1 MEESMAMLEVIEKR
15 RAYRA
20 LDTKPIS
27 DDILVRLAE
36 AAHTAPSSMNN
47 QPWRLVTVS
56 DETVLDKLKEALAPG
71 NYWAKKAPALVAV
84 VTNNSW
90 GMTLGERHY
99 APFELGMAA
108 MAYQLQ
114 AVQEGLYVHPIAG
127 FNADLAKE
135 VLGIADEDSIMV
147 LMVVGYPGDSSHLS
161 EKHLESENG
170 KRDRLPLENVHAF
183 NHFDKQLKP
192 KGK

>member
-1 MEESMAMLEVIEKR
+1 MLEAIEKR

-20 LDTKPIS
+20 LDTRPIGE
-27 DDILVRLAE
+27 DVLLRLAE

-56 DETVLDKLKEALAPG
+56 DENVLESLKEALAPG

-90 GMTLGERHY
+90 GMTLGERNY

-108 MAYQLQ
+108 MAYQIQ
-114 AVQEGLYVHPIAG
+114 AVQEGLHVHPIAG
-127 FNADLAKE
+127 FNADLAKKK
-135 VLGIADEDSIMV
+135 VLGIADEDSIMA
-147 LMVVGYPGDSSHLS
+147 LMVVGYPGDNSHLS

-170 KRDRLPLENVHAF
+170 KRDRLPLEKVHAF

-192 KGK
+192 EGK

>member
-1 MEESMAMLEVIEKR
+1 MAMLEAIEKR

-20 LDTKPIS
+20 LDTKPI
-27 DDILVRLAE
+27 DEEVLLRLAE
-36 AAHTAPSSMNN
+36 AAHSAPSSMNS
-47 QPWRLVTVS
+47 QPWRLVTVT
-56 DETVLDKLKEALAPG
+56 DETVLGQLKEALTPG

-90 GMTLGERHY
+90 GMTLGERNY
-99 APFELGMAA
+99 APFELGMAT

-127 FNADLAKE
+127 FNAELAKN
-135 VLGIADEDSIMV
+135 VLGIAEEDSIMV

-161 EKHLESENG
+161 KKHLESENG
-170 KRDRLPLENVHAF
+170 KRDRLPLEKVHAF
-183 NHFDKQLKP
+183 NHFDNQLKP
-192 KGK
+192 EGK

>member
-1 MEESMAMLEVIEKR
+1 MAMLEAIEKR
-15 RAYRA
+15 KAYRA
-20 LDTKPIS
+20 LDTKPIAEEV
-27 DDILVRLAE
+27 LLRLAE

-47 QPWRLVTVS
+47 QPWRLVTVT
-56 DETVLDKLKEALAPG
+56 DENVLERLKETLAPG
-71 NYWAKKAPALVAV
+71 NYWANKAPALVAV

-90 GMTLGERHY
+90 GMTLGERNY

-127 FNADLAKE
+127 FNADLAKK

-147 LMVVGYPGDSSHLS
+147 LMVIGYPGDSSHLS
-161 EKHLESENG
+161 KKHLESENG
-170 KRDRLPLENVHAF
+170 TRNRLPLEKVHAF
-183 NHFDKQLKP
+183 NRFDKQLRQE
-192 KGK
+192 GK